1 VLAVVLGGTPTPTRP
16 APCPAQGDA
25 TKAEIRAL
33 NEQKTRNDTPA
44 EDDVD
49 ETVTI
54 DGLVEP
60 GDDSQRWQD
69 GAAVE
74 VVAYV
79 VDVRDGGATS
89 ANCHSA
95 DPADH
100 DTILEISPDA
110 DVFDRAHRAWAAV
123 TPARRR
129 LMAKI
134 GEDWSTR
141 SLRAQFLHRYV
152 SVTGWLL
159 FDAETAGKALNT
171 AEDAGPSIARATAW
185 EIHPVTGLELAE
197 EGGAET
203 AFFDRRRGGAR
214 PRPLTTRHPPRQ
226 FLHEGAATGAAPT
239 TIR

>member
-100 DTILEISPDA
+100 DTILEISRMRTCSTERTAVGGGDAGAAAPDGE
-110 DVFDRAHRAWAAV
+110 DRRGLVDAVAARAVPAPLRLGDGLAAL
-123 TPARRR
+123 RRR
-129 LMAKI
+129 
-134 GEDWSTR
+134 DR
-141 SLRAQFLHRYV
+141 
-152 SVTGWLL
+152 
-159 FDAETAGKALNT
+159 GKALNT

-203 AFFDRRRGGAR
+203 AFFNVVGRD
-214 PRPLTTRHPPRQ
+214 PSPPP
-226 FLHEGAATGAAPT
+226 HDAASAASIPS
-239 TIR
+239 